1 MHVALL
7 FSHQLPSC
15 LLVLSLCFCS
25 FNFFFIV
32 LFQEQ
37 NKITN
42 DGYLI
47 VTSDK
52 TRKQILNQADCIDK
66 IRQMVFVAGR
76 PPKQPSPEKIQEIER
91 RLVWWLW
98 SADFVRLKIVFAKQK
113 LVLTFPPPP
122 TSSEKK
128 LSVSLDFF
136 AFRKA
141 AIKRSVLREKRMH
154 SLKKAQRR
162 PENWE

>member
-1 MHVALL
+1 M
-7 FSHQLPSC
+7 
-15 LLVLSLCFCS
+15 
-25 FNFFFIV
+25 

-91 RLVWWLW
+91 RLV
-98 SADFVRLKIVFAKQK
+98 
-113 LVLTFPPPP
+113 
-122 TSSEKK
+122 
-128 LSVSLDFF
+128 
-136 AFRKA
+136 
-141 AIKRSVLREKRMH
+141 
-154 SLKKAQRR
+154 
-162 PENWE
+162 